1 ETPYELAGMLSF
13 QMWRA
18 ARLVVDPGIHALGWS
33 REQAQHFL
41 RRNTAIAEH
50 EIITEVD
57 RYIAWPGQA
66 ASYYLGYLSFRRMRQ
81 AAEKAL
87 GSRFDIRQVHD
98 PDLPRVKPRLGD
110 LDRHTSTFTEQA

>member
-1 ETPYELAGMLSF
+1 
-13 QMWRA
+13 
-18 ARLVVDPGIHALGWS
+18 GWS

-66 ASYYLGYLSFRRMRQ
+66 ASYYLGYLSFRRMRE

-87 GSRFDIRQVHD
+87 GSRFDIREFHD
-98 PDLPRVKPRLGD
+98 TVLSLGNAP
-110 LDRHTSTFTEQA
+110 LSVLERHVSTFIEERSASLA